1 MGLVPVA
8 STPASILLVDDD
20 PTSVTVVNDYLSARD
35 YSVTIAEDGA
45 AALRLCEA
53 LRPDLILMDIHM
65 PGLDGMEVIRRI
77 RSHADTAL
85 ARTRIIAVTAMA
97 MVDDRERCLAAGADD
112 YLSKPMTFAALI
124 RAIEAQLAGPR
135 T

>member
-1 MGLVPVA
+1 MCRVA
-8 STPASILLVDDD
+8 DA
-20 PTSVTVVNDYLSARD
+20 
-35 YSVTIAEDGA
+35 
-45 AALRLCEA
+45 
-53 LRPDLILMDIHM
+53 
-65 PGLDGMEVIRRI
+65 
-77 RSHADTAL
+77 AL

-124 RAIEAQLAGPR
+124 RAIEAQLAESR